1 MGERFPVTAVTSVTE
16 TPVRPCE
23 AVCAAFSGWADKVTH
38 NWRYRPRSA
47 FVGQPTE
54 NHRFGRNGTGC
65 RNGETPTF

>member
-47 FVGQPTE
+47 YAWVAEYVHLLQEQKAHPPSRE
-54 NHRFGRNGTGC
+54 
-65 RNGETPTF
+65 